1 MGNLLLVGGLEHIN
15 GWKDSAVFP
24 YVYIYIYMYVYIY
37 IYIYNLVG
45 ALENQLNLVL
55 SLLGGND
62 G

>member
-1 MGNLLLVGGLEHIN
+1 MGNLLLVGGLEHIIV
-15 GWKDSAVFP
+15 WKDSAVFP
-24 YVYIYIYMYVYIY
+24 YLYIFIYMYV
-37 IYIYNLVG
+37 YIYNLVG

>member
-15 GWKDSAVFP
+15 GWKDSADFP
-24 YVYIYIYMYVYIY
+24 FFL
-37 IYIYNLVG
+37 IYNLVG